1 MIYSGSMTVSAP
13 THGAALFAALLG
25 IFLAIAPG
33 GDGRPDER
41 KGADRDSV
49 LRPPTGGTAPAAAQ
63 GTSPEPPV
71 SPAGLS
77 VPPGEPDEEAVFLSV
92 IEDIP
97 LMPGLVEDETRAIV
111 FDAAG
116 GRLAE
121 TYAQGRL
128 APAAVLE
135 FYGETLPA
143 LGWDADGDSR
153 WVREGEALTLEIKE
167 GASGIDVR
175 FSLSPAAVMPL
186 GMPSHGGG
194 ISNERGRAPARV
206 R

>member
-1 MIYSGSMTVSAP
+1 MTLSAP
-13 THGAALFAALLG
+13 NRSAALFAVLLG
-25 IFLAIAPG
+25 ILLAI
-33 GDGRPDER
+33 E
-41 KGADRDSV
+41 
-49 LRPPTGGTAPAAAQ
+49 PAAAQ
-63 GTSPEPPV
+63 VSPSEPPADP
-71 SPAGLS
+71 SSGRPA
-77 VPPGEPDEEAVFLSV
+77 PPGEPDEEAVFLSV

-143 LGWDADGDSR
+143 LGWRGERESR

-167 GASGIDVR
+167 VASGIDVR
-175 FSLSPAAVMPL
+175 FSLSPARP
-186 GMPSHGGG
+186 
-194 ISNERGRAPARV
+194 R
-206 R
+206 

>member
-1 MIYSGSMTVSAP
+1 MALPPIP
-13 THGAALFAALLG
+13 AALAALVL
-25 IFLAIAPG
+25 LATPLAAAETP
-33 GDGRPDER
+33 
-41 KGADRDSV
+41 
-49 LRPPTGGTAPAAAQ
+49 APAA
-63 GTSPEPPV
+63 
-71 SPAGLS
+71 
-77 VPPGEPDEEAVFLSV
+77 EPDEEAVFLSV

-97 LMPGLVEDETRAIV
+97 LMPGLIEDEARAIV

-143 LGWDADGDSR
+143 LGWRSERDSR

-167 GASGIDVR
+167 GPNGIDAR
-175 FSLSPAAVMPL
+175 FSLSPA
-186 GMPSHGGG
+186 
-194 ISNERGRAPARV
+194 RQR
-206 R
+206 

>member
-1 MIYSGSMTVSAP
+1 MALPPIP
-13 THGAALFAALLG
+13 AALAALVL
-25 IFLAIAPG
+25 LATPLAAAETP
-33 GDGRPDER
+33 
-41 KGADRDSV
+41 
-49 LRPPTGGTAPAAAQ
+49 APAA
-63 GTSPEPPV
+63 
-71 SPAGLS
+71 
-77 VPPGEPDEEAVFLSV
+77 EPDEEAVFLSV

-97 LMPGLVEDETRAIV
+97 LMPGLVEDEARAIV

-143 LGWDADGDSR
+143 LGWRSEKDSR

-167 GASGIDVR
+167 GPNGIDAR
-175 FSLSPAAVMPL
+175 FSLSPAA
-186 GMPSHGGG
+186 
-194 ISNERGRAPARV
+194 R
-206 R
+206 

>member
-13 THGAALFAALLG
+13 IHGAALFAALLG
-25 IFLAIAPG
+25 IMLAM
-33 GDGRPDER
+33 
-41 KGADRDSV
+41 
-49 LRPPTGGTAPAAAQ
+49 APAPAQ
-63 GTSPEPPV
+63 DTSPAPLPI
-71 SPAGLS
+71 SPAA
-77 VPPGEPDEEAVFLSV
+77 EPDEEAVFLSV

-97 LMPGLVEDETRAIV
+97 LMPGLIEDEARAIV

-143 LGWDADGDSR
+143 LGWRSERDSR

-167 GASGIDVR
+167 GPNGIDAR
-175 FSLSPAAVMPL
+175 FSLSPA
-186 GMPSHGGG
+186 
-194 ISNERGRAPARV
+194 RAR
-206 R
+206 